1 MIGLYQVFVLAAQA
15 YPTKRTISII
25 KQLRPHN
32 IFHIAG
38 PDKTVL
44 FVRTIPG
51 NFPDTGII
59 NGFHKRIS
67 IIEEISATRHE
78 FLYNFKMTAQG
89 LVHQKTKF
97 FGRFMQHPGA
107 FLKCQSGRTITSFV
121 NSMAGGLIREQF
133 NRYIF
138 FFRIFQQINHI
149 TMISDRTRLSTL
161 HRLIYDTERF
171 NYTIGNM
178 PYPSLF
184 VTGFDTRSIHFGND
198 TGGSGNFRRFG
209 LCPAH
214 SSQAGRG
221 KQMSAQIFILRNTE
235 FHPSGIQ

>member
-1 MIGLYQVFVLAAQA
+1 
-15 YPTKRTISII
+15 
-25 KQLRPHN
+25 
-32 IFHIAG
+32 
-38 PDKTVL
+38 
-44 FVRTIPG
+44 
-51 NFPDTGII
+51 
-59 NGFHKRIS
+59 
-67 IIEEISATRHE
+67 
-78 FLYNFKMTAQG
+78 MTAQG

-184 VTGFDTRSIHFGND
+184 VTGSIREASTSAMIQAAPAISAALGCAPLIPPKPEETNK
-198 TGGSGNFRRFG
+198 
-209 LCPAH
+209 CPRK
-214 SSQAGRG
+214 SLS
-221 KQMSAQIFILRNTE
+221 
-235 FHPSGIQ
+235 

>member
-1 MIGLYQVFVLAAQA
+1 MPRATSFFITSNGGA
-15 YPTKRTISII
+15 
-25 KQLRPHN
+25 RPGSPKDE
-32 IFHIAG
+32 IF
-38 PDKTVL
+38 
-44 FVRTIPG
+44 R
-51 NFPDTGII
+51 
-59 NGFHKRIS
+59 
-67 IIEEISATRHE
+67 EIHATS
-78 FLYNFKMTAQG
+78 G
-89 LVHQKTKF
+89 CV
-97 FGRFMQHPGA
+97 
-107 FLKCQSGRTITSFV
+107 LKCQSGRTITSFV

-209 LCPAH
+209 LCPLIPPKPEETNKCPRK
-214 SSQAGRG
+214 SLS
-221 KQMSAQIFILRNTE
+221 
-235 FHPSGIQ
+235 